1 MFEIRGPQDCKKIS
15 LLSLP
20 NNAQLVSNLQRSKKA
35 LLWKGAGMIIFLD
48 ECPKHFFFQLPKLN
62 NYCLRVELAPA
73 HQVIKKFKM
82 DYL

>member
-1 MFEIRGPQDCKKIS
+1 
-15 LLSLP
+15 
-20 NNAQLVSNLQRSKKA
+20 
-35 LLWKGAGMIIFLD
+35 MIIFLD